1 VVVSTVARPAH
12 FAVTARLDGARTQR
26 GTVTVERAVDLFV
39 VRPLRRRRTYA
50 LPLSVVAQMVVERV
64 IRREVAERKAARRA
78 ARRARQKEKIA

>member
-1 VVVSTVARPAH
+1 VSNAIPRPAH
-12 FAVTARLDGARTQR
+12 FEVIARLDSARTQR

-64 IRREVAERKAARRA
+64 IKRELSEKRAAKKAARKARKAAR
-78 ARRARQKEKIA
+78 KS

>member
-1 VVVSTVARPAH
+1 MPAAIPRPAH
-12 FAVTARLDGARTQR
+12 FDVLARLDSARTQR

-64 IRREVAERKAARRA
+64 VKRKLAEKKAAKKAARQ
-78 ARRARQKEKIA
+78 ARRSVP

>member
-1 VVVSTVARPAH
+1 VSAAVPRPAH
-12 FAVTARLDGARTQR
+12 FDIYARLDGARGQR

-64 IRREVAERKAARRA
+64 VKRELAEKKAAKKAARRA
-78 ARRARQKEKIA
+78 KRQEGRL